1 MGIGVRFKTRL
12 SKRSC
17 VTDKNHSDR
26 SVRQQLHYSGNS
38 VGLMHHDCRDQ
49 ILAPMV
55 TGLSLPF
62 LHPVY
67 ELSSKYGVA
76 SSDQVPLPARLDELR
91 EHIRREIR
99 KELKIKAGAEKLR
112 EVATDR
118 KALSDVATIV
128 KKSNSKLNELQAEL
142 QQLESQIILTQ
153 GQPQSP
159 QQNHSN
165 GQDLENFFPSTRAS
179 AQWLSNGLG
188 QLITRSI
195 ARHLMQ
201 VIVTRQD
208 TSVVFDPPARSVP
221 TGRQVHA

>member
-1 MGIGVRFKTRL
+1 MIPTKTRML
-12 SKRSC
+12 KI
-17 VTDKNHSDR
+17 
-26 SVRQQLHYSGNS
+26 
-38 VGLMHHDCRDQ
+38 DQ
-49 ILAPMV
+49 KSTAGDYIR
-55 TGLSLPF
+55 
-62 LHPVY
+62 HPVLY

-76 SSDQVPLPARLDELR
+76 GSDQVPLPARLDELR

-128 KKSNSKLNELQAEL
+128 KKANSKLNELQAEL

-165 GQDLENFFPSTRAS
+165 GQGMTAKSYLWFRYNEKC
-179 AQWLSNGLG
+179 NG
-188 QLITRSI
+188 
-195 ARHLMQ
+195 
-201 VIVTRQD
+201 
-208 TSVVFDPPARSVP
+208 
-221 TGRQVHA
+221 